1 MITCCMDCERRGADC
16 HSKCDEYLRQR
27 AEHEAETAALRDI
40 REQQG
45 AMYRYT
51 RDAKRR
57 TVRRNDRQKGR

>member
-1 MITCCMDCERRGADC
+1 MITCCLVGERRGADC

-57 TVRRNDRQKGR
+57 TVRRNDRKKGR

>member
-45 AMYRYT
+45 VMYRYT

>member
-1 MITCCMDCERRGADC
+1 MITCCMDCERRSADC